1 MTKEREA
8 LRMTLDALER
18 YETKRQDDRFAE
30 LITAIKE
37 ALAQPS
43 DSVEQEPVGEV
54 SGHDWS
60 TGLLYKDLEPGT
72 PLYTSPPKREWIG
85 LTAEE
90 RNAIEAVT
98 LGLHGIPSF
107 FATAI
112 EAKLKELNHD

>member
-1 MTKEREA
+1 MTKKR
-8 LRMTLDALER
+8 DALNLALAVLENI
-18 YETKRQDDRFAE
+18 YHGFETSPRAQYTA
-30 LITAIKE
+30 ITAVKE
-37 ALAQPS
+37 ALI
-43 DSVEQEPVGEV
+43 E
-54 SGHDWS
+54 
-60 TGLLYKDLEPGT
+60 
-72 PLYTSPPKREWIG
+72 PKREWVG